1 MHTLASV
8 CTYTHTESD
17 TLIVMVYADERAGRW
32 SMKRL
37 GEVKQNK

>member
-17 TLIVMVYADERAGRW
+17 TLIEMVCADERAGRW
-32 SMKRL
+32 SMKRQ
-37 GEVKQNK
+37 GEVKQNQ